1 MVPFRYHVG
10 MSKQIAVRLPDELV
24 EFVDEVVGSGAERS
38 RAAVVAR
45 ALERERR
52 RAIAA
57 RDAEI
62 LARAGADPELDGLA
76 EHAAA
81 LPSDLG

>member
-1 MVPFRYHVG
+1 

-24 EFVDEVVGSGAERS
+24 AFVDETVRSGAGRS
-38 RAAVVAR
+38 RATVVAR

-52 RAIAA
+52 RMRAE

-62 LARAGADPELDGLA
+62 LARTGPDPELDGLA
-76 EHAAA
+76 EHAARIRSKLA
-81 LPSDLG
+81 

>member
-1 MVPFRYHVG
+1 
-10 MSKQIAVRLPDELV
+10 MSKQIAVRLPDDLV
-24 EFVDEVVGSGAERS
+24 AFVDEAVSSGAERS
-38 RAAVVAR
+38 RATFVSR

-57 RDAEI
+57 RDAQI
-62 LARAGADPELDGLA
+62 LAHAGADADLLALA

-81 LPSDLG
+81 VEHDLG

>member
-1 MVPFRYHVG
+1 

-24 EFVDEVVGSGAERS
+24 DFVDEAVRSGAGRS
-38 RAAVVAR
+38 RAAVVTR

-52 RAIAA
+52 RTIAE

-62 LARAGADPELDGLA
+62 LVATGADPELAGLA
-76 EHAAA
+76 EHAAG
-81 LPSDLG
+81 LSIGLD

>member
-1 MVPFRYHVG
+1 

-24 EFVDEVVGSGAERS
+24 AFVDAVVESGSEPS
-38 RAAVVAR
+38 RAAVVTR

-62 LARAGADPELDGLA
+62 LARTGADPELDGLA
-76 EHAAA
+76 EHALGHTPA
-81 LPSDLG
+81 LD